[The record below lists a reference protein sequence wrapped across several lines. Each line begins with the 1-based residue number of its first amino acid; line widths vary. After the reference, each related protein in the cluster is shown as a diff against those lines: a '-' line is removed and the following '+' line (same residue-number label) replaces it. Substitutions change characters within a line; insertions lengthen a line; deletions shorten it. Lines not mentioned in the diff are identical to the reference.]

1 MLYVSKLGKICVV
14 CHRIAD
20 NTEGAVG
27 PTEMCAMSRTDLG
40 SKRGACRAES
50 LSQVCDRFRDKR
62 DAQIRAT
69 SSAWATPA
77 RSLNLV

>member
-27 PTEMCAMSRTDLG
+27 PTEILG

-50 LSQVCDRFRDKR
+50 LSQVCDRCRDKR